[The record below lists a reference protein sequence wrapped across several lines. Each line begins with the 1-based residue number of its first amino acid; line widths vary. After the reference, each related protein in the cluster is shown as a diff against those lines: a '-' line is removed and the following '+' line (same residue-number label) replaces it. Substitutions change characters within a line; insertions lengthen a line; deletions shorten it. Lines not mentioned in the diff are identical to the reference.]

1 MVSWVGEPQLQVFH
15 LNLICNTAALTSHLH
30 QASMEVQD
38 LINTQQVPLKDANKD
53 NLLVSLKTN
62 QDRLSWVVELI
73 RRPWEVVEMREVL
86 GQTMRVKTIIQATA
100 SHRSWVS
107 SNQVLKDLGI
117 TMVRVAKKMMM
128 TMMLL
133 CLRVVTIT
141 TVLPPHQLSLVN
153 HL

>member
-1 MVSWVGEPQLQVFH
+1 MVSWAGEPQLQVFH
-15 LNLICNTAALTSHLH
+15 LNLICNTVAPTSHLH

-141 TVLPPHQLSLVN
+141 VLPPHQLSLVN
-153 HL
+153 HP

>member
-1 MVSWVGEPQLQVFH
+1 MVSWAGEPQLQVYH
-15 LNLICNTAALTSHLH
+15 LNLICNTVAPISHLQ

-38 LINTQQVPLKDANKD
+38 LISTQQVPLKDANKD
-53 NLLVSLKTN
+53 NHLVSPKTN
-62 QDRLSWVVELI
+62 RDRLSWVVELI

-107 SNQVLKDLGI
+107 SNQVRKDLGI

-141 TVLPPHQLSLVN
+141 VLPPHQLSLVS
-153 HL
+153 HP

>member
-1 MVSWVGEPQLQVFH
+1 MVSWAGEPQLQVFH
-15 LNLICNTAALTSHLH
+15 LNLTCNTVAPISHLQ

-38 LINTQQVPLKDANKD
+38 LISTQQVPLKDANKD
-53 NLLVSLKTN
+53 NHLVNPKTN
-62 QDRLSWVVELI
+62 PDRLSWVVELI

-107 SNQVLKDLGI
+107 SNQVRKDLGI

-141 TVLPPHQLSLVN
+141 VLPPHQLSLVS
-153 HL
+153 HP